1 MKIIVSHDV
10 DHLFRDDHYRDLIYP
25 KLWVRSTLELVR
37 GYYGCKEWLYRMA
50 TPFSKKRHKIEDV
63 MKFDKEQGVPSSFFF
78 GMANG
83 LGMSYKKERAVDV
96 IRMVDNEGF
105 DVGVHGIEYESIE
118 GMKKEF
124 DDFKKIIGREDFGIR
139 MHYVR
144 FNDKTFENLSKC
156 NYLFDTTEFDK
167 KKGHLFKEPYRI
179 GRMWE
184 FPLSIMDGYLPL
196 NLDDKKRM
204 TIDLVNEADKLGI
217 SYLTIL
223 FHDYQF
229 CEGYATERDWY
240 KWAIRYLGDKYGF
253 ISYRDA
259 IKELE
264 DINDDR

>member
-1 MKIIVSHDV
+1 M
-10 DHLFRDDHYRDLIYP
+10 
-25 KLWVRSTLELVR
+25 
-37 GYYGCKEWLYRMA
+37 
-50 TPFSKKRHKIEDV
+50 
-63 MKFDKEQGVPSSFFF
+63 
-78 GMANG
+78 
-83 LGMSYKKERAVDV
+83 
-96 IRMVDNEGF
+96 
-105 DVGVHGIEYESIE
+105 
-118 GMKKEF
+118 
-124 DDFKKIIGREDFGIR
+124 
-139 MHYVR
+139 
-144 FNDKTFENLSKC
+144 
-156 NYLFDTTEFDK
+156 
-167 KKGHLFKEPYRI
+167 
-179 GRMWE
+179 
-184 FPLSIMDGYLPL
+184 